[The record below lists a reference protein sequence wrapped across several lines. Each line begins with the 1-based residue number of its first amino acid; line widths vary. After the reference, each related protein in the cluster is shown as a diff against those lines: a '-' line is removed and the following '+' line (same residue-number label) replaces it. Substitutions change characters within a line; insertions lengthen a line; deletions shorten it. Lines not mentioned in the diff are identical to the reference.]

1 VENCHAKKI
10 VVYTWWICDCFNPRR
25 KSYLITITNLK
36 QKEQYANWM
45 LYYGVSI
52 ALRQCSF
59 TGIDRLGKHIQV
71 VLDLWIAVIS
81 SKRKLCFRLAITF
94 LKDLTITLGIW
105 VVSVIPYCRI
115 IHSLSS
121 NIWLAWPSFFI
132 TMMEK

>member
-1 VENCHAKKI
+1 
-10 VVYTWWICDCFNPRR
+10 
-25 KSYLITITNLK
+25 
-36 QKEQYANWM
+36 M

-94 LKDLTITLGIW
+94 L
-105 VVSVIPYCRI
+105 
-115 IHSLSS
+115 
-121 NIWLAWPSFFI
+121 
-132 TMMEK
+132 

>member
-1 VENCHAKKI
+1 
-10 VVYTWWICDCFNPRR
+10 
-25 KSYLITITNLK
+25 
-36 QKEQYANWM
+36 M

-94 LKDLTITLGIW
+94 LKDLTITLGI
-105 VVSVIPYCRI
+105 
-115 IHSLSS
+115 
-121 NIWLAWPSFFI
+121 
-132 TMMEK
+132 